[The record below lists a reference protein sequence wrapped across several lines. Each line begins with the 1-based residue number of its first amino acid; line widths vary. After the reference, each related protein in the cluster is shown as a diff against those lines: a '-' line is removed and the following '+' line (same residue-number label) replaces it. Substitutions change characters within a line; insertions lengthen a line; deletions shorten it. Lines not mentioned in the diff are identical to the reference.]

1 MIQHLGRTRE
11 ACMAGLVLAGLAC
24 SAYADEPILVKT
36 RTIALQG
43 PAGKIDHVLVD
54 GEQNRLFLAHQAN
67 NSIDVV
73 DLKTDKV
80 VKQVPDQKKIKGIGF
95 APDLNRIFTGNG
107 GGPSA
112 AIDGKEYG
120 VLKTHDLPDADN
132 VRYDPRTKRFY
143 VQGDKVLHVIDAKS
157 LDVVAKI
164 DLPGPPEAFQLES
177 KRPRLYIN
185 TTSPGQVVVI
195 DSDKNEIVERFPLGV
210 EKGNETLAIDEA
222 NRRLLVGC
230 RGNSRVIVLD
240 SETGKQVATAPIPDG
255 VDDLFLDAKRGL
267 IYASCGTGFIAVIRQ
282 VDADH
287 YKEMGQIATVKT
299 AKTSF
304 FDPTSG
310 RLYLGVPRLPDKEGP
325 EIWVYEAR
333 R

>member
-1 MIQHLGRTRE
+1 M
-11 ACMAGLVLAGLAC
+11 
-24 SAYADEPILVKT
+24 KT

-67 NSIDVV
+67 NSLDVV
-73 DLKTDKV
+73 DLKTGTV
-80 VKQVPDQKKIKGIGF
+80 IKQVPNQTKIKGIGF
-95 APDLNRIFTGNG
+95 AADLNRIFTGNG

-112 AIDGKEYG
+112 AIDGKDYR

-132 VRYDPRTKRFY
+132 VRYDARTQRFY

-157 LDVVAKI
+157 LEAVTKI
-164 DLPGPPEAFQLES
+164 DLPGPLEAFQIES

-195 DSDKNEIVERFPLGV
+195 DTDKNAIVERYPLGV
-210 EKGNETLAIDEA
+210 DKGNDTLAIDEA
-222 NRRLLVGC
+222 NHRLLVGC
-230 RGNSRVIVLD
+230 RGASSRLIVLD
-240 SETGKQVATAPIPDG
+240 SESGKEVATAPIPDG
-255 VDDLFLDAKRGL
+255 VDDIFLDAKRGL
-267 IYASCGTGFIAVIRQ
+267 VYASCGTGFIAVIRQ

-287 YKEMGQIATVKT
+287 YQALEKIATVKT

-304 FDPTSG
+304 FDSISG
-310 RLYLGVPRLPDKEGP
+310 RLYLGVPRLADSEGP
-325 EIWVYEAR
+325 QIWVYEAR